1 MARMTGRLPR
11 LATMAGV
18 GLVAVVA
25 LAGTAL
31 ADDHGD
37 GDDGHGG
44 GQGGGRS
51 APHSDLVAGTP
62 CTDTAR
68 ACVDLASNRAWL
80 VHDGRVTRG
89 PVGISHGGRGEETPT
104 GTFQVEW
111 KDATHRSSEFNNAPM
126 PWSVFFAPGGIAF
139 HEGNPRNP
147 SAGCVHLA
155 AADAKAWYD
164 DLAVG
169 DEVQVH

>member
-1 MARMTGRLPR
+1 MTSTSWRLHR
-11 LATMAGV
+11 IVMITGAGLAA
-18 GLVAVVA
+18 AVA

-31 ADDHGD
+31 ADDHD
-37 GDDGHGG
+37 GSGGSDGG
-44 GQGGGRS
+44 GGGH
-51 APHSDLVAGTP
+51 AAQPALVQGTP

-68 ACVDLASNRAWL
+68 ACVELAHNRAWL
-80 VHDGRVTRG
+80 IHDGRVARG
-89 PVGISHGGRGEETPT
+89 PVAISHGGRGQETPT

-147 SAGCVHLA
+147 SAGCVHLT

-164 DLAVG
+164 DLEVG